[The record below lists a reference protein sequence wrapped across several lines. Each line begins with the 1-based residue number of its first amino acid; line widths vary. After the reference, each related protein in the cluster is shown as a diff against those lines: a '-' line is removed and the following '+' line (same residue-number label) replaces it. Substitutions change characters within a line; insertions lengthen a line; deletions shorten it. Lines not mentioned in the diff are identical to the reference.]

1 MLPSVHVMG
10 RYSNQGVAHEILE
23 RCLALAA
30 MKPVDPKPRPAPRRL
45 KDKLSDSDRAAIVAA
60 HLARTASIAT
70 LAERHGV
77 SDYSIRLVLRSAGIG
92 PTRRIATA
100 EQTQRVEEL
109 WRLGRSMDS
118 IASEVGM
125 GPGFVR
131 LIVAR
136 TPR

>member
-1 MLPSVHVMG
+1 VLPSVHVMG
-10 RYSNQGVAHEILE
+10 RYSNQGLAHEILD

-30 MKPVDPKPRPAPRRL
+30 AKPVNRAPRPAPRRL

-60 HLARTASIAT
+60 YVAGTASIAA

-77 SDYSIRLVLRSAGIG
+77 SDYSVRLVLRNADIG
-92 PTRRIATA
+92 PKRSKATT

-118 IASEVGM
+118 IAAEMDM
-125 GPGFVR
+125 GPGVVR